1 MRVAVVGAGVVGLSA
16 SAALLERGA
25 EVVCYER
32 ADEPM
37 AERSAGS
44 SRIFRLAHREPDLVA
59 RAADAR
65 AGFDRWAE
73 RAGRPMIVP
82 SGCVISGA
90 DVQEWATAMEAAGA
104 PVERPTAP
112 DRLMLPTHRVPA
124 DALLDPSG
132 GVVDVDA
139 VREYLTGLTKH
150 VLRHEP
156 VEAVEADG
164 HVWTRSGPARFDA
177 VLLAAGAG
185 TPALAARVGIAVPG
199 ELEHHA
205 RFTFPVEPAVAW
217 RSWIDLP
224 EAGLVPPAGSP
235 PHTSTAQLPAG
246 RTDEPPEYV
255 QYEGRL
261 AGAPSRNLD
270 PPIYAAD
277 SRRGTLSTYQ
287 HASGPG
293 RWAVGGHLDPAVTAW
308 EVGRDAATAASRD
321 AVLEYARE
329 HLAVEPRIIETIYC
343 TPTPGLGDGFH
354 VQHAGRVVAVHGE
367 NLFKFAP
374 VLGAAI
380 AAACELSA

>member
-16 SAALLERGA
+16 TAALLERGA

-32 ADEPM
+32 AGEPM

-44 SRIFRLAHREPDLVA
+44 SRIFRFAHREPELVA

-65 AGFDRWAE
+65 AGFERWAE
-73 RAGRPMIVP
+73 RARKPMIVP

-90 DVQEWATAMEAAGA
+90 DVAEWAAAMEAAGA
-104 PVERPTAP
+104 PLEMPAAPER
-112 DRLMLPTHRVPA
+112 LLLPTRRAPEE
-124 DALLDPSG
+124 ALLDPSG
-132 GVVDVDA
+132 GVIDVDA
-139 VREYLTGLTKH
+139 VREYLTGLTRRA
-150 VLRHEP
+150 LRHEP
-156 VEAVEADG
+156 VDAVDADG
-164 HVWTRSGPARFDA
+164 HVWTRSGPARFDT

-185 TPALAARVGIAVPG
+185 TSALAAPVGIAVPG

-205 RFTFPVEPAVAW
+205 RFTFPVDPTVAW

-224 EAGLVPPAGSP
+224 A
-235 PHTSTAQLPAG
+235 AQA
-246 RTDEPPEYV
+246 
-255 QYEGRL
+255 
-261 AGAPSRNLD
+261 
-270 PPIYAAD
+270 
-277 SRRGTLSTYQ
+277 STYQ

-293 RWAVGGHLDPAVTAW
+293 RWAVGGHLDPAGTAW
-308 EVGRDAATAASRD
+308 GIGRDAATAASRE

-329 HLAVEPRIIETIYC
+329 HLSVEPRIIETIYC

-374 VLGAAI
+374 VLGAAL
-380 AAACELSA
+380 AAACELV